1 MNYYAFYDFK
11 PTKLNPQRARK
22 KVLKKERVGV
32 KELFWVKD
40 KGKGSRVGYG
50 KFHDKE

>member
-22 KVLKKERVGV
+22 KFKKRKGRSKYKRIVLSNG
-32 KELFWVKD
+32 
-40 KGKGSRVGYG
+40 
-50 KFHDKE
+50 